1 MSAWLIWRLI
11 KFVTLALFVAGVFS
25 SAYAEPRRG
34 RSRALGL
41 TTLGFVGVWVAGYV
55 LMKLGHR
62 QLNEPWIS
70 WGMAASWV
78 SLTAVMVQAH
88 RATISR
94 VVTAVALAGLFDAI
108 AVMVIREV
116 GAALFLLMALGSAL
130 LGGLVAW
137 ALGPAPQ
144 TSADEPDQEASW
156 RWFRVIARCEGLSLI
171 ALVLIGM
178 PLRRATG
185 ISLDG
190 GTGALGWLHG
200 ALFLVYLQALV
211 FAGRTLKWSWRRMF
225 AGAGLSL
232 LPFGTFA
239 LEWWVERQSSKSSG
253 EASAA

>member
-25 SAYAEPRRG
+25 SAYDEPRRG

-41 TTLGFVGVWVAGYV
+41 TTLGFIGVWVAGYV

-62 QLNEPWIS
+62 QLSEPWLS

-78 SLTAVMVQAH
+78 SLTAVMAQAH
-88 RATISR
+88 RAKPSR
-94 VVTAVALAGLFDAI
+94 ALTALALAGLFDAI

-116 GAALFLLMALGSAL
+116 GALLFIVMALGSAI
-130 LGGLVAW
+130 LGALVTW
-137 ALGPAPQ
+137 RLGSAPQ
-144 TSADEPDQEASW
+144 PQADGPDQEASW
-156 RWFRVIARCEGLSLI
+156 RWFRTIARCEGLSLI

-200 ALFLVYLQALV
+200 TLFLVYLQALV

-225 AGAGLSL
+225 AGAVLSL

-239 LEWWVERQSSKSSG
+239 LEWWVERQASESSPDSS
-253 EASAA
+253 AV